1 VKSTRALA
9 LSLALVALSAWSC
22 SSPRE
27 EAPQKE
33 VTPAAAAPVVA
44 EEPPRIDVE
53 ALAMVEHFARARSLR
68 EAVIAGELEDL
79 RAPATWLKGEI
90 DAASFPAPWR
100 EHVAQVQAAAGVLVT
115 TESIEAAAAEV
126 AAMAG
131 ACGAC
136 HASLQAG
143 PRLTI
148 PPLPEAVPGTN
159 AHMIRHQWAAER
171 MWEGLV
177 IPSDE
182 AWMLGAAA
190 LAEAPLAVEHLTENV
205 ELPEEVLA
213 MGERVH
219 ALGATGKDA
228 RDRAARARIYGEFI
242 AACATCHKGGC

>member
-1 VKSTRALA
+1 V
-9 LSLALVALSAWSC
+9 
-22 SSPRE
+22 
-27 EAPQKE
+27 
-33 VTPAAAAPVVA
+33 AAA
-44 EEPPRIDVE
+44 EPPRIDVE

-68 EAVIAGELEDL
+68 DAVIAGELEDL
-79 RAPATWLKGEI
+79 RGPATWLKGQI
-90 DAASFPAPWR
+90 DATSFPAPWR
-100 EHVAQVQAAAGVLVT
+100 VHVAEVQAAAAGLMT
-115 TESIEAAAAEV
+115 TESIAGAAAEV

-136 HASLQAG
+136 HASLQSG
-143 PRLTI
+143 PKLTI
-148 PPLPEAVPGTN
+148 PPLPEPVPGTN

-177 IPSDE
+177 IPSEE
-182 AWMLGAAA
+182 AWTIGAAA

-219 ALGATGKDA
+219 KLGQTGMST
-228 RDRAARARIYGEFI
+228 RDWAGRARIYSEFI